1 MRQPWTL
8 LLLAISA
15 EVIGTSCLRL
25 SEGMT
30 RPLPTLL
37 VFGAYAIAMALL
49 SKVVLSIPLG
59 LTYALWSGIGT
70 VVIVLVGRF
79 AYGQM
84 LWSHQLIGIG
94 LITAGVVLVNL
105 EVGSTGDPVR
115 HCCARACSAGPQH
128 PRPGHCRSW
137 AEAAATVRASWGCSS
152 ARRNNAPTPR
162 A

>member
-1 MRQPWTL
+1 MSQPWIL

-15 EVIGTSCLRL
+15 EVIGTSFLRL

-49 SKVVLSIPLG
+49 SRVVLSIPLG
-59 LTYALWSGIGT
+59 VTYALWSGIGT

-79 AYGQM
+79 AYSQ
-84 LWSHQLIGIG
+84 LLSPTQLIGIG

-105 EVGSTGDPVR
+105 GK
-115 HCCARACSAGPQH
+115 
-128 PRPGHCRSW
+128 
-137 AEAAATVRASWGCSS
+137 
-152 ARRNNAPTPR
+152 
-162 A
+162 

>member
-1 MRQPWTL
+1 MSNPWTL

-15 EVIGTSCLRL
+15 EVVGTSCLRL

-49 SKVVLSIPLG
+49 SRVVLSIPLG

-79 AYGQM
+79 AYSQV
-84 LWSHQLIGIG
+84 LSPTQLIGIG
-94 LITAGVVLVNL
+94 LISAGVVLVNL
-105 EVGSTGDPVR
+105 GK
-115 HCCARACSAGPQH
+115 
-128 PRPGHCRSW
+128 
-137 AEAAATVRASWGCSS
+137 
-152 ARRNNAPTPR
+152 
-162 A
+162 

>member
-1 MRQPWTL
+1 MSNPWTL

-15 EVIGTSCLRL
+15 EVIGTACLRL

-37 VFGAYAIAMALL
+37 VFSAYALAMALL

-59 LTYALWSGIGT
+59 ITYALWSGIGT

-79 AYGQM
+79 AYSQM
-84 LWSHQLIGIG
+84 LQPTQLIGIA

-105 EVGSTGDPVR
+105 GE
-115 HCCARACSAGPQH
+115 
-128 PRPGHCRSW
+128 
-137 AEAAATVRASWGCSS
+137 
-152 ARRNNAPTPR
+152 
-162 A
+162 

>member
-1 MRQPWTL
+1 MVMSNPWIH

-37 VFGAYAIAMALL
+37 VFSAYAIAMALL
-49 SKVVLSIPLG
+49 SKVVLRIPLG
-59 LTYALWSGIGT
+59 ITYAVWSGIGT

-84 LWSHQLIGIG
+84 LQPTQLIGIG
-94 LITAGVVLVNL
+94 MITTGVALVNL
-105 EVGSTGDPVR
+105 MD
-115 HCCARACSAGPQH
+115 
-128 PRPGHCRSW
+128 
-137 AEAAATVRASWGCSS
+137 
-152 ARRNNAPTPR
+152 
-162 A
+162 

>member
-1 MRQPWTL
+1 MSQPWIL

-15 EVIGTSCLRL
+15 EVIGTSFLRL

-49 SKVVLSIPLG
+49 SHVVLSIPLG
-59 LTYALWSGIGT
+59 VTYALWSGIGT

-79 AYGQM
+79 AYSQ
-84 LWSHQLIGIG
+84 LLSPTQLIGIG

-105 EVGSTGDPVR
+105 GK
-115 HCCARACSAGPQH
+115 
-128 PRPGHCRSW
+128 
-137 AEAAATVRASWGCSS
+137 
-152 ARRNNAPTPR
+152 
-162 A
+162 

>member
-1 MRQPWTL
+1 MRQPWIL

-15 EVIGTSCLRL
+15 EVIGTSFLRL

-49 SKVVLSIPLG
+49 SRVVLSIPLG

-79 AYGQM
+79 AYSQ
-84 LWSHQLIGIG
+84 LLNPTQLIGIG

-105 EVGSTGDPVR
+105 G
-115 HCCARACSAGPQH
+115 Q
-128 PRPGHCRSW
+128 
-137 AEAAATVRASWGCSS
+137 
-152 ARRNNAPTPR
+152 
-162 A
+162 

>member
-1 MRQPWTL
+1 MSQPWIL

-15 EVIGTSCLRL
+15 EVIGTSFLRL

-49 SKVVLSIPLG
+49 SRVVLSIPLG

-79 AYGQM
+79 AYSQ
-84 LWSHQLIGIG
+84 LLNPTQLIGIG
-94 LITAGVVLVNL
+94 LITAGVMLVNL
-105 EVGSTGDPVR
+105 G
-115 HCCARACSAGPQH
+115 Q
-128 PRPGHCRSW
+128 
-137 AEAAATVRASWGCSS
+137 
-152 ARRNNAPTPR
+152 
-162 A
+162 